1 MPAYTPPLRVR
12 SILAALP
19 FGLLLCTAGALAGQA
34 GEVTDSAFIAAHYAK
49 RELRIPMRDGVRLF
63 TVMYVPKDATAGR
76 RYPVLLQR
84 TPFSAGPYGPDA
96 YPKTLGPSAF
106 MLRDE
111 YIFVTQDVRGRYLS
125 EGTFQNVRPL
135 LADAVRLRD
144 PRAADEATDAF
155 DTIEWL
161 VRNLPEQNGRVGLL
175 GVSYAGYYA
184 AAAAVSGHPA
194 IAASSLQAPVMD
206 FFFEDFHHNGALLQ
220 GHVYSYPVFGV
231 TRPAP
236 TSSHWW
242 LSEFLKVA
250 PQDEGYDD
258 YAGLLGMGPLR
269 NITARLYPQNVWWRE
284 MVAHPNYD
292 AFWRARAMAPHLSR
306 VRHPVLVVGGWFDA
320 ENLYGTLEAY
330 RALRGR
336 DRRADVSLVMG
347 PFGHRGWAARGVTR
361 TTHGNLYFGEGL
373 ETAFQRDVEAAFFRA
388 HLKGGPARASEGAL
402 MFDTGRKAWVR
413 FDGWPAPQAIRR
425 DYFFRSDG
433 ELSTSPRQGGPPFVE
448 YVSDPHRPV
457 PARCSGPTIEDGVL
471 FRYMS
476 DDQRCFT
483 SRPDVAVF
491 QTDTLREDVTFGGE
505 LTARLWVS
513 TTGTDADFVV
523 KLIDVYPP
531 AGPDGPLASDSAAR
545 LAGYQQLVRGEIMRG
560 RFRRS
565 FSVPVPFRPNR
576 VTQVTYRLPDVFHT
590 FRKGHRVMVQVQS
603 SWFPLFD
610 RNPQRYVPS
619 IYEAHE
625 PDFVRATHRI
635 WVRPETASRL
645 EAQVLRQSA
654 AAMAVPIS
662 MAVAHGMVAP
672 G

>member
-1 MPAYTPPLRVR
+1 
-12 SILAALP
+12 
-19 FGLLLCTAGALAGQA
+19 
-34 GEVTDSAFIAAHYAK
+34 
-49 RELRIPMRDGVRLF
+49 
-63 TVMYVPKDATAGR
+63 
-76 RYPVLLQR
+76 
-84 TPFSAGPYGPDA
+84 
-96 YPKTLGPSAF
+96 
-106 MLRDE
+106 
-111 YIFVTQDVRGRYLS
+111 
-125 EGTFQNVRPL
+125 
-135 LADAVRLRD
+135 
-144 PRAADEATDAF
+144 
-155 DTIEWL
+155 
-161 VRNLPEQNGRVGLL
+161 
-175 GVSYAGYYA
+175 
-184 AAAAVSGHPA
+184 
-194 IAASSLQAPVMD
+194 
-206 FFFEDFHHNGALLQ
+206 
-220 GHVYSYPVFGV
+220 
-231 TRPAP
+231 
-236 TSSHWW
+236 
-242 LSEFLKVA
+242 
-250 PQDEGYDD
+250 
-258 YAGLLGMGPLR
+258 
-269 NITARLYPQNVWWRE
+269 
-284 MVAHPNYD
+284 
-292 AFWRARAMAPHLSR
+292 MAPHLSR

-330 RALRGR
+330 RALRGP
-336 DRRADVSLVMG
+336 DGRADVSLVMG

-361 TTHGNLYFGEGL
+361 TTHGDLYFGEGL

-388 HLKGGPARASEGAL
+388 HLKGGPARAPEGAL

-425 DYFFRSDG
+425 EYFFRSDG
-433 ELSTSPRQGGPPFVE
+433 ALSTSPWKGGPAFVE

-576 VTQVTYRLPDVFHT
+576 VTQVSYRLPDVFHT

-619 IYEAHE
+619 IYEARE
-625 PDFVRATHRI
+625 SDFVRATHRI
-635 WVRPETASRL
+635 WVGPGAASRL
-645 EAQVLRQSA
+645 EAQVLPQGA
-654 AAMAVPIS
+654 AALGRRPGAASRTAGRLTESPSRPPATGWQRIASQVP
-662 MAVAHGMVAP
+662 P
-672 G
+672 K